1 MKTAP
6 FTEQSTEYVT
16 ITNGTEETIAFKVKT
31 TAPKFYCVRPNAA
44 LVAPGETLQ
53 IQVIFL
59 GLAEEPVPNFNC
71 RDKFLVITLP
81 SPNDLGERS
90 VADAWADLEAQFG
103 SQAVSKKIK
112 VKYLTGYKSRE
123 DTGVVQNGTEPQ
135 VLQQQQIKD
144 TGVGV
149 DTTMVQEPPA
159 LASVNTPQRSM
170 ATADDIAPAI
180 GNISS
185 EAAAAAVGSSSS
197 IPAPGGVTSAP
208 VSAAGEVST
217 PVKQALDTHVPE
229 AGNIQAQTPVAA
241 AAAAAA
247 DTTVIGANTTGYESK
262 ADTNE
267 ATPRREPADAEEKK
281 KDTRTS
287 PAEGVGSSSLEEPAK
302 KESSLNLAPL
312 IIIAVLAFIVR
323 WLYSRFSS

>member
-6 FTEQSTEYVT
+6 FTEQSTEYFT

-81 SPNDLGERS
+81 SPNDLGEKS

-112 VKYLTGYKSRE
+112 VKYLTGYKSKE
-123 DTGVVQNGTEPQ
+123 DIGVVQNGTEPQ

-144 TGVGV
+144 TGAGV
-149 DTTMVQEPPA
+149 DTTMVQEPPV
-159 LASVNTPQRSM
+159 LNSVNTPQRSM

-180 GNISS
+180 GNIPS
-185 EAAAAAVGSSSS
+185 EAAAVGLSSS
-197 IPAPGGVTSAP
+197 IPAPGGATSAP

-217 PVKQALDTHVPE
+217 PIKQALDTHASE
-229 AGNIQAQTPVAA
+229 AGNTQAQTPVTAA
-241 AAAAAA
+241 AAANA
-247 DTTVIGANTTGYESK
+247 DTTIMGANTTGYETK
-262 ADTNE
+262 ADTSE
-267 ATPRREPADAEEKK
+267 ATPRRESEEKEKK
-281 KDTRTS
+281 KDTRTA
-287 PAEGVGSSSLEEPAK
+287 PVEEVEASSLEAPAK
-302 KESSLNLAPL
+302 KEGSLNLAPL
-312 IIIAVLAFIVR
+312 IIIAVLAFIIR